1 MGHTPDNH
9 GSGSPD
15 DADLLAPVA
24 HLENELDGLRRALR
38 TRATIEQ
45 AMGVLVVSHRCT
57 PQEAFQV
64 LVRLSQQYN
73 IKLHRIAQALVQL
86 AQRVEQAQ
94 LEPLLHEA
102 AAGGSIPLDGDGPG
116 PSARGDEAV
125 LDLMRTLAEAYSDE
139 ENDKALTALYQ
150 ALVEHGWVPP
160 YDVLSRLRVRA

>member
-1 MGHTPDNH
+1 MGHTPDNRR
-9 GSGSPD
+9 SGSPD
-15 DADLLAPVA
+15 DADLLAQVT
-24 HLENELDGLRRALR
+24 HLENELEGLRRALR

-73 IKLHRIAQALVQL
+73 IKLHRIAHALLQL

-102 AAGGSIPLDGDGPG
+102 AATGSIPLDGDGAGAPAG
-116 PSARGDEAV
+116 GDRAV
-125 LDLMRTLAEAYSDE
+125 LDLVRTLAEADSDDDI
-139 ENDKALTALYQ
+139 DKTLTELYQ
-150 ALVEHGWVPP
+150 SLVERGWVPP
-160 YDVLSRLRVRA
+160 YDVLSRLRVRS